1 VGVVFNG
8 GDGEALSQDTIF
20 RSVLPA
26 GLSGLVTI
34 GGLGRVVG
42 VGSSGTPELQTALR
56 LSLTADARVMDHALA
71 AMLLESVGQE
81 LAGLPGQALRSAML

>member
-1 VGVVFNG
+1 MGVVFNG

-34 GGLGRVVG
+34 GG
-42 VGSSGTPELQTALR
+42 
-56 LSLTADARVMDHALA
+56 
-71 AMLLESVGQE
+71 
-81 LAGLPGQALRSAML
+81 